1 MIWRRSFV
9 MDEYK
14 LTELCRREGAKN
26 IISQLLDPGQIISL
40 NEVEETRSY
49 VVAID
54 GGVRYCLTGNPNIF
68 DPLAQYIIL
77 TEHTP
82 TKQKLLDGTAKQ
94 KKWLRHPKIS
104 EYTPNEVLAS
114 WTNQFVFKQEIDE
127 EHPGLRKPQLGAL
140 HAVLGHFLAPNEVAT
155 VVLPTGTGKT
165 ETMLSALVAGK
176 CKKLLVTVP
185 SSELRNQL
193 YGKFKNL
200 GILKDPKFG
209 IVGENALYPIVGVV
223 NTAFRSVAELTAFVE
238 KCNVVITTMQI
249 INSAPQEQQNVY
261 VSAFTSVFVDEAHH
275 IVAASWRRFADRF
288 PKDRLVQFTA
298 TPYRNDG
305 QRLEGK
311 IIFNYPLKQ
320 AQEDGYYKT
329 INFLP
334 IREYDDDKV
343 DRAIAAKAIEKL
355 REDLAA
361 GCHHMLMARCENK
374 SRAIDVYGIY
384 QELCPD
390 LNPVILY
397 SGHPQYKENYRIV
410 LRREAKVIVCV
421 NMLGEGFDLPEL
433 KIAAFHDIRKSLP
446 VTLQFAGRFTRTSRD
461 ANLGGAS
468 FVANLADVTVQQEL
482 NNLYEEDADW
492 NILLANANDNRVNN
506 QEEYKQL
513 LDGFRNGVSS
523 KIPVSSVYPKLS
535 AVVYKSYTNTWH
547 PEDFLKGIRSFD
559 DLDFT
564 SYDINDTEKL
574 VVAVYAKEQNI
585 EGIRIKD
592 VKTLAWSYLVLF
604 WDSNKNLLF
613 INSSDNGSVYKDV
626 ANHVIGENGR
636 EPVLIN
642 GINVF
647 RTFYNVKRTKLRNVG
662 LKVYLGK
669 DVRFRMHAGRD
680 VEKALSDAEL
690 RNSEKAFVVGDGFEN
705 GDKTSIGASFKGR
718 IWSLNGA
725 GDILTFKNWC
735 LAQGDKLTNEA
746 INGNQILTETLIPK
760 TTHQMPQRAVPFA
773 IDWDALLWTETE
785 NHFTFNL
792 QGVESHLYNTEI
804 ELREN
809 NLIQDNAVFFAVTN
823 GNQRVEFKLEL
834 FENRMNPDNVY
845 PDYRV
850 VKITD
855 GDATIKYGRQEV
867 DLATFFYN
875 YAPTIFFTDGSCL
888 CGTEY
893 IELKVQPALYDR
905 NRIIGWNWQ
914 GVNLALESQGVAPN
928 LKTNSIQYRVIQKL
942 MNEDYDIIYD
952 DDNSGEIADVITL
965 KQENNE
971 IHIELYHLKFAQGG
985 VVTGRIG
992 NFYEVCGQ
1000 AQKSSNW
1007 KYREPEEM
1015 MNHLL
1020 RREIKREGKE
1030 ECSRIQKGDHDTLV
1044 KLLKLAKKKI
1054 PVKYSIYI
1062 VQPGASKVGLS
1073 NEILTLL
1080 GVTDSFLKDRT
1091 GIDLQV
1097 ITSE

>member
-1 MIWRRSFV
+1 
-9 MDEYK
+9 MDEYQ
-14 LTELCRREGAKN
+14 LIELNRREGAKN
-26 IISQLLDPGQIISL
+26 IICQLLAPSQIISL

-54 GGVRYCLTGNPNIF
+54 GGERYCLTGNPNIV

-77 TEHTP
+77 TDHTP
-82 TKQKLLDGTAKQ
+82 TKQKLLDKTVKQ
-94 KKWLRHPKIS
+94 KKWLRHPLMAEHS
-104 EYTPNEVLAS
+104 PENVLSS
-114 WTNQFVFKQEIDE
+114 WTNQFVYKEEVDE
-127 EHPGLRKPQLGAL
+127 AHPGLRRPQLGAL
-140 HAVLGHFLAPNEVAT
+140 HAVLGHFLSPKDVAT

-176 CKKLLVTVP
+176 CRRLLVTVP
-185 SSELRNQL
+185 SSALRNQL

-200 GILKDPKFG
+200 GVLKNPQFRIL
-209 IVGENALYPIVGVV
+209 GESALYPIVGVV
-223 NTAFRSVAELTAFVE
+223 NTAFQSVEELTIFVE

-249 INSAPQEQQNVY
+249 IDSAPQEQQNVY
-261 VSAFTSVFVDEAHH
+261 VSAFTNVFVDEAHH
-275 IVAASWRRFADRF
+275 IVAASWRKFADRF

-298 TPYRNDG
+298 TPFRNDG
-305 QRLEGK
+305 QRLDGK

-320 AQEDGYYKT
+320 AQNDGYYRT
-329 INFLP
+329 IKFLP
-334 IREYDDDKV
+334 IREYDDDRV
-343 DRAIAAKAIEKL
+343 DQAIAAKAIEKL
-355 REDLAA
+355 REDLTA
-361 GCHHMLMARCENK
+361 GYHHVLMARCESK
-374 SRAIDVYGIY
+374 KRAMEVFEIY

-390 LNPVILY
+390 LNPVVLY
-397 SGHPQYKENYRIV
+397 SEHPQYKENYKTV
-410 LRREAKVIVCV
+410 LHRKTRVIVCV

-461 ANLGGAS
+461 ANLGNAS

-482 NNLYEEDADW
+482 DNLYEEDADW

-506 QEEYKQL
+506 QEEYRQL
-513 LDGFRNGVSS
+513 LDGFRNGISS
-523 KIPVSSVYPKLS
+523 KIPVSSIYPKLS
-535 AVVYKSYTNTWH
+535 AVVYKSYSNTWH
-547 PEDFLKGIRSFD
+547 PDDFLKGIRGFN
-559 DLDFT
+559 DLDFI
-564 SYDINDTEKL
+564 SYDINDREKL
-574 VVAVYAKEQNI
+574 VVAVFAKEQNI
-585 EGIRIKD
+585 EGIHVKD

-604 WDSNKNLLF
+604 WDSNNNLLF

-636 EPVLIN
+636 DPVLIS

-690 RNSEKAFVVGDGFEN
+690 HNSEKAFVVGDGFED

-735 LAQGDKLTNEA
+735 LEQGNKLTNEA

-760 TTHQMPQRAVPFA
+760 TVYQIPQKAVPFA
-773 IDWDALLWTETE
+773 IDWDAYLWTEAE

-792 QGVESHLYNTEI
+792 LGAESHLFNTEI
-804 ELREN
+804 ELRK
-809 NLIQDNAVFFAVTN
+809 DNIVQGNAIFFAVTN
-823 GNQRVEFKLEL
+823 GTKKVEFKLEL
-834 FENRMNPDNVY
+834 FKNGQNPNNVY

-850 VKITD
+850 VKVTD

-867 DLATFFYN
+867 NLSTFLYDN
-875 YAPTIFFTDGSCL
+875 APTIFFTDGSSL

-893 IELKVQPALYDR
+893 IELKTPPALYDR
-905 NRIIGWNWQ
+905 KRIIGWNWQ
-914 GVNLALESQGVAPN
+914 GVNLAVESQGVAPN
-928 LKTNSIQYRVIQKL
+928 LKTDSIQYYVVQRLI
-942 MNEDYDIIYD
+942 NGDYDVVYD
-952 DDNSGEIADVITL
+952 DDNAGEIADIITL
-965 KQENNE
+965 KHKNNE
-971 IHIELYHLKFAQGG
+971 IHVELYHLKFAQGG
-985 VVTGRIG
+985 EVTGRIS

-1007 KYREPEEM
+1007 KYKDPEEM

-1020 RREIKREGKE
+1020 RREIKREGVE
-1030 ECSRIQKGDHDTLV
+1030 ECSRIQKGDHNTLV
-1044 KLLKLAKKKI
+1044 KLLKLAKKKM

-1062 VQPGASKVGLS
+1062 VQPGASKVGMS

-1097 ITSE
+1097 ITNE

>member
-1 MIWRRSFV
+1 

-14 LTELCRREGAKN
+14 LIELGRREGSKN
-26 IISQLLDPGQIISL
+26 IICQLLAPCRIISL

-68 DPLAQYIIL
+68 DPLAKHIIL
-77 TEHTP
+77 TDHTP
-82 TKQKLLDGTAKQ
+82 TKQKLLDGTVKQ
-94 KKWLRHPKIS
+94 KKWLRHPKMS
-104 EYTPNEVLAS
+104 EYTPEEVLAS
-114 WTNQFVFKQEIDE
+114 WTNQFVFKQEVDE
-127 EHPGLRKPQLGAL
+127 DHPGLRKPQLGAL
-140 HAVLGHFLAPNEVAT
+140 HAVLGHFLAPNDVAT

-185 SSELRNQL
+185 TSALRNQL

-200 GILKDPKFG
+200 GVLKDPKFG
-209 IVGENALYPIVGVV
+209 IVGENSLYPIVGVV
-223 NTAFRSVAELTAFVE
+223 NTAFRSVEELTAFVE

-249 INSAPQEQQNVY
+249 IDSAPQEQQDVY
-261 VSAFTSVFVDEAHH
+261 VSAFTNVFVDEAHH
-275 IVAASWRRFADRF
+275 IVAASWRKFADRF
-288 PKDRLVQFTA
+288 PKDRLIQFTA
-298 TPYRNDG
+298 TPFRNDG
-305 QRLEGK
+305 QRLDGK

-320 AQEDGYYKT
+320 AQNDGYYRT
-329 INFLP
+329 IKFLP
-334 IREYDDDKV
+334 IREYDDDKADKAV
-343 DRAIAAKAIEKL
+343 AAKAIEKL

-361 GCHHMLMARCENK
+361 GYHHLLMARCESK
-374 SRAIDVYGIY
+374 KRAMEVFGIY

-390 LNPVILY
+390 LNPVVLY
-397 SGHPQYKENYRIV
+397 SGHPQYKENYEIV
-410 LRREAKVIVCV
+410 LHREARVIVCV

-461 ANLGGAS
+461 ANLGNAS
-468 FVANLADVTVQQEL
+468 FVANLADITVQQEL
-482 NNLYEEDADW
+482 DNLYEEDADW
-492 NILLANANDNRVNN
+492 NILLANANDNRVSN

-513 LDGFRNGVSS
+513 LDGFRNGSSS
-523 KIPVSSVYPKLS
+523 KIPVSSIYPKLS
-535 AVVYKSYTNTWH
+535 AVVYKSYSNTWH
-547 PEDFLKGIRSFD
+547 PDDFLKGIRGFD
-559 DLDFT
+559 DMDFT
-564 SYDINDTEKL
+564 SYDINDREKL
-574 VVAVYAKEQNI
+574 VVAVFAKEQNI
-585 EGIRIKD
+585 EGIRVKD
-592 VKTLAWSYLVLF
+592 VKTLDWIYLVLF

-690 RNSEKAFVVGDGFEN
+690 RNSEKAFVVGDGFEE
-705 GDKTSIGASFKGR
+705 GEKTSIGASFKGR

-735 LAQGDKLTNEA
+735 LVQADKLTNEA

-760 TTHQMPQRAVPFA
+760 TVHQMPQRAVPFA
-773 IDWDALLWTETE
+773 IDWDALLWMEAE

-792 QGVESHLYNTEI
+792 LGIESHLFDTEI
-804 ELREN
+804 VLRE
-809 NLIQDNAVFFAVTN
+809 DNTVQGNAIFFAVTN
-823 GNQRVEFKLEL
+823 GTKRVEFKLEL
-834 FENRMNPDNVY
+834 FKNRQIPGNEY

-850 VKITD
+850 VKVTD
-855 GDATIKYGRQEV
+855 GEATIKYGRQDV
-867 DLATFFYN
+867 DLATFLYN
-875 YAPTIFFTDGSCL
+875 NAPTIFFTDGSSL

-893 IELKVQPALYDR
+893 IELKTPPALYDR
-905 NRIIGWNWQ
+905 ERIIGWSWQ
-914 GVNLALESQGVAPN
+914 GVNLAVESQGIAPN
-928 LKTNSIQYRVIQKL
+928 LKTNSIQYYVVQRLI
-942 MNEDYDIIYD
+942 NGDYDVVYD
-952 DDNSGEIADVITL
+952 DDNAGEIADVITL

-971 IHIELYHLKFAQGG
+971 IHIELYHLKFAQRGKI
-985 VVTGRIG
+985 TGMIG

-1007 KYREPEEM
+1007 KYKEPEEM

-1020 RREIKREGKE
+1020 RRETKREGAE

-1044 KLLKLAKKKI
+1044 KLLKLAKKKM

-1062 VQPGASKVGLS
+1062 VQPGASKVGMS
-1073 NEILTLL
+1073 DEILTLL